1 VIQLVNYA
9 ASTEY
14 AFRQPNGGFPSA
26 FASHAIETGA
36 VEGSKDVHGIV
47 LHVLDSDTWT
57 LIVVAQDS
65 RDVGVL
71 RAVYEGVNKLDGW
84 KEGTMP
90 S

>member
-1 VIQLVNYA
+1 MIQLVNYA

-14 AFRQPNGGFPSA
+14 AFLQPNGGFQSA

-36 VEGSKDVHGIV
+36 VERSEDVHGIV
-47 LHVLDSDTWT
+47 LHRLESDTWT
-57 LIVVAQDS
+57 LIVVAEDS
-65 RDVGVL
+65 RDGWVL
-71 RAVYEGVNKLDGW
+71 GAVYEGVNKLDGW